1 MHEVITSSVQCY
13 DGIWVL
19 ISSVITRFLQ
29 ILTTSGNMKC
39 VHTSG
44 YWYQDG
50 VGVDGFTIC

>member
-1 MHEVITSSVQCY
+1 MHEVNTSPMQCY
-13 DGIWVL
+13 GGIKDL